1 MGYCLRTYLF
11 FLFSLILGG
20 PLIGQSETLFEKATD
35 AYNEGNY
42 EDAIG
47 FYEDILEQGEHS
59 AALYFN
65 LGNAHYKKNEI
76 APSIYYYEKAL
87 LLDPDDPEVKNNLVF
102 ARNMTLDAITP
113 IPETDLERYYNK
125 LVLALSIDGWAY
137 LGIFFV
143 MLFVGAYLFFLSS
156 QTPNKKRIALFSSLV
171 ALMLAVGSTTISY
184 LRYRAYQED
193 QPAIIYTR
201 EIQVRP
207 EPNERSSPA
216 FLLHEGTK
224 VQVIDSLGEWAKI
237 ELADGQVGWIPE
249 KSLRMLKDF

>member
-1 MGYCLRTYLF
+1 MGYCFRTYLLILS
-11 FLFSLILGG
+11 LFLGG
-20 PLIGQSETLFEKATD
+20 PLLGQGDTLFEKATE

-42 EDAIG
+42 DDAIG
-47 FYEDILEQGEHS
+47 FYEEILGQGEHS
-59 AALYFN
+59 ASLYFN

-87 LLDPDDPEVKNNLVF
+87 LLDPDDPEIRNNLVF

-113 IPETDLERYYNK
+113 IPETDLERVYNR
-125 LVLALSIDGWAY
+125 LLLALSIDGWAY

-143 MLFVGAYLFFLSS
+143 LLFVGAYLVFLNS
-156 QTPNKKRIALFSSLV
+156 QAPNKKRVALFSSLV
-171 ALMLAVGSTTISY
+171 ALMLAAGSTTLSY

-193 QPAIIYTR
+193 QPAIIYIR

-207 EPNERSSPA
+207 EPNERSTPA

-224 VQVIDSLGEWAKI
+224 VQVIDSLNTWAKI
-237 ELADGQVGWIPE
+237 ELADGQTGWIPDNA
-249 KSLRMLKDF
+249 LRLLKDF